1 MPMRNGR
8 AAWKEETRLLRGLY
22 EKQTASAVAA
32 STGRSGSAGNFA
44 ARVVQNTPV
53 ASHVELKGWEA
64 WWGVHGTGTTLSEAK
79 QLISDTKT
87 RIKPDDMKKFDWELS
102 LCLT

>member
-1 MPMRNGR
+1 M
-8 AAWKEETRLLRGLY
+8 
-22 EKQTASAVAA
+22 AA
-32 STGRSGSAGNFA
+32 STGRSRSAGNFA

-64 WWGVHGTGTTLSEAK
+64 WNLHGTGTTLSEAK

-87 RIKPDDMKKFDWELS
+87 RIKPDDMKKFDWER
-102 LCLT
+102 